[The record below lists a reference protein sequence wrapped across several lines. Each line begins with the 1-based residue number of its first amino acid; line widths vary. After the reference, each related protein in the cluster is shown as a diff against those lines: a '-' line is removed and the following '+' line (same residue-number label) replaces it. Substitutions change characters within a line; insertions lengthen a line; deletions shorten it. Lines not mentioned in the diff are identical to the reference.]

1 MQPYPR
7 AQPEKI
13 DSAANARIE
22 TLKAMVDAVRS
33 LRGEMT
39 LSPAQKVAAL
49 ISTDLSD
56 GTLEALVPYLS
67 VLSKLSDVSLVAA
80 LPHSLAPVAVV
91 RSVRIMLNV
100 KIDLA
105 AERERLGKERTRI
118 EGEIGKAKAKLGNDS
133 FVERAPAHVVAQM
146 RERMAGFEST
156 LTKVIEQLQKL
167 DGH

>member
-1 MQPYPR
+1 
-7 AQPEKI
+7 
-13 DSAANARIE
+13 
-22 TLKAMVDAVRS
+22 
-33 LRGEMT
+33 
-39 LSPAQKVAAL
+39 
-49 ISTDLSD
+49 
-56 GTLEALVPYLS
+56 
-67 VLSKLSDVSLVAA
+67 
-80 LPHSLAPVAVV
+80 
-91 RSVRIMLNV
+91 MLNV

-133 FVERAPAHVVAQM
+133 FVARAPADVVAQM